1 MTNKWKLVINAHLG
15 LVCAHS
21 ALWIDYGC
29 VLKAMRD
36 ELIPWNI
43 KTDLTCMAFGIF
55 MFLET
60 FVFCKLFLLFEKKH
74 ESNYKQNK

>member
-1 MTNKWKLVINAHLG
+1 
-15 LVCAHS
+15 
-21 ALWIDYGC
+21 
-29 VLKAMRD
+29 
-36 ELIPWNI
+36 
-43 KTDLTCMAFGIF
+43 MAFGIF